1 MPKAPW
7 PGIPRLRELVAQ
19 RRDAAI
25 ILPYLGYGT
34 SEKLALC
41 GRVLQDEGFRPT
53 SDSERRWRNLVAFV
67 KRLESD
73 EIPGARVRATFGGR
87 SVEAISDREGYFSVE
102 FAAPGLPA
110 GWHDIQLQLLDLPA
124 AETGRVL
131 IPPSDAEFGVISD
144 LDDTVIQSDV
154 TRKLR
159 MLVKL
164 ALSNAHT
171 RKPFQGVAAF
181 YRALHR
187 GRNPFFYVSKS
198 PHNLYAPLVEFLQH
212 QQLPAGPLLL
222 RDYGV
227 RTRKDHKARAIE
239 NILTTYPAL
248 RFILI
253 GDSGEHDPEI
263 YADIL
268 SRFPERI
275 RVIYI
280 RSVDRSPARLKAIE
294 AILETYPAIPF
305 ILIGDSGEQDPE
317 IYADIVNRFPERIRV
332 VYIRSI
338 DRSAPRLSAI
348 GKLVRKVALTR
359 CQLVLAEDSEFAA
372 THAAGEGLIP
382 AAELPRVRADKL
394 ADGS

>member
-1 MPKAPW
+1 M
-7 PGIPRLRELVAQ
+7 RELVAQ
-19 RRDAAI
+19 RRDPII

-41 GRVLQDEGFRPT
+41 GRVLQDEGFRPASG
-53 SDSERRWRNLVAFV
+53 SDRRWRNLVAFL
-67 KRLESD
+67 KRMESD
-73 EIPGARVRATFGGR
+73 ETPGARLRATFGGS
-87 SVEAISDREGYFSVE
+87 SVETISDGEGYFSVE
-102 FAAPGLPA
+102 FEAPGSPA
-110 GWHDIQLQLLDLPA
+110 GWHEIRLELLDRRA

-131 IPPSDAEFGVISD
+131 VPPSDAEFGVVSD

-154 TRKLR
+154 THKLR

-198 PHNLYAPLVEFLQH
+198 PHNLYAPLVEFLQQ

-222 RDYGV
+222 RDYGL
-227 RTRKDHKARAIE
+227 RTKKDHKARAIA
-239 NILTTYPAL
+239 NILATYPAM

-253 GDSGEHDPEI
+253 GDSGEQDPEI

-280 RSVDRSPARLKAIE
+280 RSIDRSAARLKAI
-294 AILETYPAIPF
+294 
-305 ILIGDSGEQDPE
+305 
-317 IYADIVNRFPERIRV
+317 
-332 VYIRSI
+332 
-338 DRSAPRLSAI
+338 
-348 GKLVRKVALTR
+348 GKLVEQVASTG

-372 THAAGEGLIP
+372 AHAAAEGLIA
-382 AAELPRVRADKL
+382 AAELSRVRLDKM
-394 ADGS
+394 ADGKA